1 MAAVDDL
8 KKLLQQD
15 VQQLDQLSAL
25 LEKERDALKAGQAR
39 ELEALT
45 KHKDQLL
52 SGVRERA
59 KQKIHTLV
67 AMGYD
72 PKQGQPSRF
81 IRSAGMADLSQ
92 LWQEADQR
100 LRHCQER
107 NGVNGR
113 IIGHLQQR
121 LGRLTDI
128 IRGASDQA
136 KLYGERGQSTSV
148 SHTNVLASA

>member
-15 VQQLDQLSAL
+15 VQQLDQLSGL
-25 LEKERDALKAGQAR
+25 LEKERDLLRAGQAR
-39 ELEALT
+39 DLEDLT
-45 KHKDQLL
+45 KQKDQLL
-52 SGVRERA
+52 AGVRERA
-59 KQKIHTLV
+59 KQKIHALV

-72 PKQGQPSRF
+72 PNQGHPSRF
-81 IRSAGMADLSQ
+81 IQSAGLTELSQ
-92 LWQEADQR
+92 LWKQADQR
-100 LRHCQER
+100 LRYCQER
-107 NGVNGR
+107 NSVNGR

-128 IRGASDQA
+128 IRGASDRA